1 LAGHSRLNLMRIAN
15 DFYPTDAAI
24 TKQLLKRVAIAGT
37 VIEPCAGDG
46 AMATVLD
53 QHHGIDV
60 VYTNDI
66 DITRDCHCHADVTK
80 PLIWE
85 GWKANQADWVVTNPP
100 YGQNTEILPLAYE
113 HAKIGVAFLLRLS
126 YLEPTQR
133 RGEWLQSHS
142 SKLTNLIILG
152 QPRPSF
158 TGNNKTDSCTVAW
171 MVWRKDARTD
181 TIVDFVTDWK

>member
-1 LAGHSRLNLMRIAN
+1 MRRAN
-15 DFYPTDAAI
+15 DFYPTQSLV
-24 TKQLLKRVAIAGT
+24 TKQLLKRVTIAGT

-53 QHHGIDV
+53 KHHGIDV

-66 DITRDCHCHADVTK
+66 DMTRDCHCHADVTK

-100 YGQNTEILPLAYE
+100 FGQTTEILPLAYE

-126 YLEPTQR
+126 YLEPTEK
-133 RGEWLQSHS
+133 RGKWLRSHS
-142 SKLTNLIILG
+142 SNLTNLIILG

-158 TGNNKTDSCTVAW
+158 TENGKTDLCTVAW
-171 MVWRKDARTD
+171 MVWRKKATTD
-181 TIVDFVTDWK
+181 TIVDFVFDWKK